1 LHSKCYFYIE
11 MKSKKE
17 IINSTAKELFWKHGF
32 KKVSVD
38 EICKKSHVSRKTFY
52 TYYSNKNALV
62 ISILESM
69 TNEMFDLYEK
79 LIHDDSKSFSDK
91 IAEMMQ
97 MKYELNN
104 DFSMEFVSDFY
115 HPDSAEVLEFFKT
128 VTVKSITIT
137 QEFFEKAQQRGEM
150 NQNLNINFVMW
161 YMQKQIEL
169 MRSPE
174 IQSMFDNAKDFTK
187 QISELL
193 IFGIM
198 PLNKS

>member
-1 LHSKCYFYIE
+1 MI
-11 MKSKKE
+11 SKKE

-32 KKVSVD
+32 KKVSID
-38 EICKKSHVSRKTFY
+38 EICKKAHVSRKTFY

-97 MKYELNN
+97 MKYEMNN

-137 QEFFEKAQQRGEM
+137 QEFFENAQQRGEM

-174 IQSMFDNAKDFTK
+174 IKSMFDNAKDFTK

-198 PLNKS
+198 PLNK

>member
-1 LHSKCYFYIE
+1 MI
-11 MKSKKE
+11 SKKE
-17 IINSTAKELFWKHGF
+17 IINSIAKELFWKHGF
-32 KKVSVD
+32 KKVSID
-38 EICKKSHVSRKTFY
+38 EICKKAHVSRKTFY

-97 MKYELNN
+97 MKYEMNN

-137 QEFFEKAQQRGEM
+137 QEFFENAQQRGEM

-198 PLNKS
+198 PLNK